1 MTRAK
6 KKTAPEAT
14 PKARRAWLQV
24 ALLAAAVLGATALFF
39 VLRRPSRV
47 PQAAAR
53 GLNLLLVTL
62 DTTRADRLGCYGH
75 GAAKTRYID
84 RLAAEGA
91 RFETVIA
98 PAPITLPSHSSILTG
113 LYPFEHGVR
122 NNGNFYLAERFPT
135 LATVLKARGYRTGA
149 FVSSFIL
156 DRRYGLDRGFDV
168 YDDRMEGEYAQVVT
182 LQAERRGDRTALA
195 LGRFIDERAKE
206 PQAPFFAWLHLYDPH
221 EPYRPPRPFR
231 DLFAQDPYDG
241 EIAFADAILAS
252 VLDRLRAASLLDRTL
267 VVVTADHGESLGEH
281 GETTHS
287 MFVYEGAIR
296 VPLVVWR
303 PGLVPAGRV
312 VSDPVRLVDVA
323 PTVLELLGERPL
335 IAPHARSLV
344 PLIEGRPA
352 GPPPP
357 AYAETLLPKFY
368 MNWAPLRALRDG
380 RFKLIDAPRPELYD
394 LSADPGEAHNLYAER
409 AQTASALRQGLE
421 RLAAAGDAMSLQT
434 LDREAMEKLAALGY
448 IGAGAEPRTAAP
460 ESLADPKDF
469 IALFDRLRQANSA
482 VRERRFEEAIPI
494 LKTVLRGDPRN
505 AFATLILGSAYMGQG
520 SSREAIGQF
529 RRYLELVP
537 TSSYAHQWIAICHV
551 RLGEREQALREA
563 DAALALDP
571 KFTDARVLKAGVLA
585 SRGEHAAAVTVLREA
600 IATDPAKP
608 MLRLD
613 LAKVLAEA
621 GRRDE
626 ARAEFEAI
634 LKLEPTSVPALT
646 GLGAVLAGQGDLA
659 GAEATLRKAIANEP
673 AAAQARLNLAQV
685 LDQAGRSAE
694 AAAEY
699 RVVADDQQAPPD
711 ARSAARSHL
720 TGAR

>member
-1 MTRAK
+1 
-6 KKTAPEAT
+6 
-14 PKARRAWLQV
+14 
-24 ALLAAAVLGATALFF
+24 
-39 VLRRPSRV
+39 
-47 PQAAAR
+47 
-53 GLNLLLVTL
+53 
-62 DTTRADRLGCYGH
+62 
-75 GAAKTRYID
+75 
-84 RLAAEGA
+84 
-91 RFETVIA
+91 
-98 PAPITLPSHSSILTG
+98 
-113 LYPFEHGVR
+113 
-122 NNGNFYLAERFPT
+122 
-135 LATVLKARGYRTGA
+135 
-149 FVSSFIL
+149 
-156 DRRYGLDRGFDV
+156 
-168 YDDRMEGEYAQVVT
+168 
-182 LQAERRGDRTALA
+182 
-195 LGRFIDERAKE
+195 
-206 PQAPFFAWLHLYDPH
+206 
-221 EPYRPPRPFR
+221 
-231 DLFAQDPYDG
+231 
-241 EIAFADAILAS
+241 
-252 VLDRLRAASLLDRTL
+252 
-267 VVVTADHGESLGEH
+267 
-281 GETTHS
+281 
-287 MFVYEGAIR
+287 
-296 VPLVVWR
+296 
-303 PGLVPAGRV
+303 

-323 PTVLELLGERPL
+323 PTVLELLGEQPL
-335 IAPHARSLV
+335 RAPHARSLV
-344 PLIEGRPA
+344 PLIEGRSA

-380 RFKLIDAPRPELYD
+380 RYKLIDAPRPELYD
-394 LSADPGEAHNLYAER
+394 LSADPHESRNLYSER
-409 AQTASALRQGLE
+409 AQTAAALREGLE
-421 RLAAAGDAMSLQT
+421 RLTAAGDAMSLQT

-448 IGAGAEPRTAAP
+448 IGAGAEPQTAAP

-494 LKTVLRGDPRN
+494 LKTVLAGDPRN

-585 SRGEHAAAVTVLREA
+585 SRGAHAAAVTVLREA

-659 GAEATLRKAIANEP
+659 GAETTLRKALASEP

-685 LDQAGRSAE
+685 LDKAGRSAE

-699 RVVADDQQAPPD
+699 RVVADDEQAPPD
-711 ARSAARSHL
+711 ARSAARSRL
-720 TGAR
+720 QRAR